1 MTDPVGQIAEKLIAS
16 AYKHFSNPG
25 EAAGGDYIAGVT
37 AATDV
42 PAHFRR
48 IARFAAAP
56 RSMDLYE
63 QYREAT
69 AHYDADRD
77 ADMVMHAG
85 LDHLLKDTALPAEQ
99 RRVIEQIKDI
109 E

>member
-1 MTDPVGQIAEKLIAS
+1 MTDPVEQIAEKLIAS
-16 AYKHFSNPG
+16 AYRHFGNPG
-25 EAAGGDYIAGVT
+25 EAAGGDYIAIVT
-37 AATDV
+37 KDTDV

-48 IARFAAAP
+48 IAKLAAAP
-56 RSMDLYE
+56 RSMDLHE

-85 LDHLLKDTALPAEQ
+85 LDHLLKDTACPPNSAA
-99 RRVIEQIKDI
+99 
-109 E
+109 